1 MALHVYLISAKSFI
15 GSTTNDVAHMNSVP
29 FLMMNFKVLISE
41 NVIQCRPPTS
51 SHSRA
56 LDSHSTR
63 ARLARDSIECNNDS
77 RALTQSKTA
86 GTKTYTIN

>member
-1 MALHVYLISAKSFI
+1 MRVHIEGVY
-15 GSTTNDVAHMNSVP
+15 VSVCEGCICEG
-29 FLMMNFKVLISE
+29 V
-41 NVIQCRPPTS
+41 QCRPPTS

-63 ARLARDSIECNNDS
+63 ARLARNSIECNNNS

-86 GTKTYTIN
+86 GTKTYAINSLKLT

>member
-15 GSTTNDVAHMNSVP
+15 GSTTKNVAHMNSVP
-29 FLMMNFKVLISE
+29 FLMMTFKVLISE

-56 LDSHSTR
+56 LDTRSTRARSTRARSTR
-63 ARLARDSIECNNDS
+63 ARLD
-77 RALTQSKTA
+77 QVQ
-86 GTKTYTIN
+86 